1 MPRPVASSKIVSL
14 RSPLARLGLAA
25 ALCVACAGSTA
36 KDAQETRALAE
47 LPGRW
52 DNGFVEL
59 ETASGPLRMHYVAA
73 GPKDAPRVI
82 LLHGFPDFS
91 YGWRE
96 IVPSLATDFRVLA
109 PDLRGYAATD
119 KPASGYDLESL
130 TADVLAFVDATAR
143 LDGAA
148 ADVPTHLIGHDWG
161 AAIGWWTMLTAP
173 TRFTSYTALS
183 VPHPRAFDE
192 FLAKNEE
199 QRRKSRYMKR
209 LTSPLAPAVFAG
221 LSDKKRVAVY
231 TDNLSRKEAFGDA
244 ELSLYRA
251 AFDSRQETRGPLR
264 YYKEKFRRAEANARV
279 VEAAPKI
286 AVPVLVMWGNNDKF
300 LMAEMAQ
307 DSCKF
312 VADGKCEVQRFD
324 AAGHWPH
331 WDNPTGVVERWR
343 RFVVGTR
350 PVESAPTTPAEPGP
364 AN

>member
-1 MPRPVASSKIVSL
+1 MPRPAALSSL
-14 RSPLARLGLAA
+14 SPLRLGAHAGLAA
-25 ALCVACAGSTA
+25 ALCAACAGSTA

-59 ETASGPLRMHYVAA
+59 TTAGGPLRMHYLAA

-96 IVPSLATDFRVLA
+96 IVPALATDFRVLA

-119 KPASGYDLESL
+119 KPEAGYDLDSL
-130 TADVLAFVDATAR
+130 TADVLAFADATAQ

-161 AAIGWWTMLTAP
+161 AAIGWGTMLTAP

-192 FLAKNEE
+192 FLANNEE
-199 QRRKSRYMKR
+199 QRKKSKYMKR
-209 LTSPLAPAVFAG
+209 LTSPLAPGVFAG
-221 LSDKKRVAVY
+221 LSDKKRVGVY
-231 TDNLSRKEAFGDA
+231 TDNLTRKAAFGDA
-244 ELSLYRA
+244 ELRLYRA

-264 YYKEKFRRAEANARV
+264 YYKEKFRRAEANARFV
-279 VEAAPKI
+279 AAAPKI
-286 AVPVLVMWGNNDKF
+286 AVPVLVLWGKDDKF
-300 LMAEMAQ
+300 LMSEMAQ
-307 DSCKF
+307 ESCRF
-312 VADGKCEVQRFD
+312 VEDGKCEVQLFD

-331 WDNPTGVVERWR
+331 WDDPTGVVARWR
-343 RFVVGTR
+343 QFATGTR
-350 PVESAPTTPAEPGP
+350 IVESAPAPAP
-364 AN
+364 AD